1 LIQQAWAELG
11 TARGAEGSKPV
22 HPTVGA
28 GLSGARSPSSPWPPW
43 IRMTP

>member
-28 GLSGARSPSSPWPPW
+28 GLSGPDRRRAHGRPGYGWPL
-43 IRMTP
+43 